1 MLPMSRHHFT
11 TGVIALVS
19 QPLMRT
25 CANFRVQGHSVFRQQ
40 GNEECIDDSSG
51 MPGCSNRH
59 RTRDIWHVLKPG
71 TLELR
76 NTWYVKTTPSNSVL
90 VHAVIFRF
98 LERRDVIGNF
108 RL

>member
-1 MLPMSRHHFT
+1 MLPMSRHHFK

-59 RTRDIWHVLKPG
+59 RTRDIWHILKPG
-71 TLELR
+71 TLEPR
-76 NTWYVKTTPSNSVL
+76 NTWYVKQNNTVEFGVSSCCDIPILGKT
-90 VHAVIFRF
+90 
-98 LERRDVIGNF
+98 
-108 RL
+108 

>member
-1 MLPMSRHHFT
+1 MSRHHFK

-19 QPLMRT
+19 QP
-25 CANFRVQGHSVFRQQ
+25 RVQGHSVFRQQ

-76 NTWYVKTTPSNSVL
+76 NAWYVKQNNTVEFGVSSCCDIPIPGKT
-90 VHAVIFRF
+90 
-98 LERRDVIGNF
+98 
-108 RL
+108 